1 MSASFRGSS
10 RGGNNGGGSKTRKFE
25 DFDDYEDAVLDGDEE
40 AEPLTEI
47 ADIPAQGKLFIGI
60 VESGWGGFT
69 NILQVT
75 TSCIACISLI
85 VGGADIAIQ
94 SVPDVAKKFPMIS
107 LIGLAIAGSIQVV
120 LHMNAQ
126 PIRATVASLR
136 HIQSFNIKT
145 KASWEELQ
153 RAVSIRALL
162 FLVAIAGDIV
172 SDATFVNL
180 YTHNWLII
188 FFWIVF
194 MTGSSTIVMYDGWA
208 RVWQAFEDWKDYRRF
223 HREYD
228 EA

>member
-10 RGGNNGGGSKTRKFE
+10 RATNDDPRKTRRFSDE
-25 DFDDYEDAVLDGDEE
+25 YEEE
-40 AEPLTEI
+40 GSEEEGESEPLETI

-60 VESGWGGFT
+60 IESGWGGFT

-75 TSCIACISLI
+75 TSAIACISLI
-85 VGGADIAIQ
+85 IGGADIAIQ
-94 SVPDVAKKFPMIS
+94 SVPEIAHKFPMIA

-126 PIRATVASLR
+126 PIRATVSHLR
-136 HIQSFNIKT
+136 HIQNFNFKD
-145 KASWEELQ
+145 KATWKDVQNAITFRS
-153 RAVSIRALL
+153 LL
-162 FLVAIAGDIV
+162 FLIAIAGDIV
-172 SDATFVNL
+172 SDSTFVNL
-180 YTHNWLII
+180 YTHNALII
-188 FFWIVF
+188 LFWIVF